1 MTHGYTAMLRFLG
14 LLVLISLAFAAGYV
28 FGQLPLKPLTEK
40 VRELSKNVMDTT
52 LGIER
57 DLRRRQGLVDAK
69 ARLVQAKLD
78 LAETA
83 TVLMRVHE
91 ACHQQSSRQGEQFGI
106 LALGLQRRNRV
117 DRPDASPVDT
127 DRGRARLAVRCLQH
141 EFRDEYSRLR
151 HDCPLSRESL
161 ASPSHTASVEAV
173 QPKKVSTLNTVAS

>member
-1 MTHGYTAMLRFLG
+1 MLRFLG

-78 LAETA
+78 LAERNYGNA
-83 TVLMRVHE
+83 GKQLADMID
-91 ACHQQSSRQGEQFGI
+91 AMEQ
-106 LALGLQRRNRV
+106 ALHGTRE
-117 DRPDASPVDT
+117 PAAS
-127 DRGRARLAVRCLQH
+127 ARLRALVAEVKEVRLELTMGEKFGPVKLDGIQKELDELLQ
-141 EFRDEYSRLR
+141 
-151 HDCPLSRESL
+151 
-161 ASPSHTASVEAV
+161 
-173 QPKKVSTLNTVAS
+173 K